1 MSSKPLPNPW
11 FLLYFLSII
20 KSVSCLLFSTQTPQ
34 INTAKD
40 YELKSLIL
48 SKTKP
53 FPFFHL
59 FSLLHWSQI
68 WETKQHRGFGLVPIH
83 VHSSPWQMPH
93 GSGVSSIFG
102 SRLQPKLH
110 LHSFAYGLSSVSQ
123 GLLPGTSLTYVAC
136 PQWFSKTLEE

>member
-48 SKTKP
+48 SKTKQ
-53 FPFFHL
+53 FPSFHL

-68 WETKQHRGFGLVPIH
+68 WETKQHRGFGLVPIPLSMYT
-83 VHSSPWQMPH
+83 VLLGRCLMALVSPAY
-93 GSGVSSIFG
+93 SGLDFNPSFTCTA
-102 SRLQPKLH
+102 LH
-110 LHSFAYGLSSVSQ
+110 MAYPRFPRAFSQ
-123 GLLPGTSLTYVAC
+123 GLP
-136 PQWFSKTLEE
+136 